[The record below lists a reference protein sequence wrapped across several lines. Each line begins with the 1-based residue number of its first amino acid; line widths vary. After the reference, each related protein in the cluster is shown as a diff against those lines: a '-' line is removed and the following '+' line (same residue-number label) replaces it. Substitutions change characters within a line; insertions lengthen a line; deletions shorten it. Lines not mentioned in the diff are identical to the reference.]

1 MKKLFIYSSFT
12 GNGDL
17 VAEVMREK
25 GYDIRKVKEKKKFPK
40 SFFWSVFSGGFRA
53 GMGFKGRLI
62 DYNNDV
68 STYDEIVLG
77 SPIWCGTLPP
87 VTNAILKKTDF
98 SGKTL
103 KVVFYSGS
111 GEGKKGE
118 AKIKKMFPNSEI
130 IFLQEPKKHPD
141 ELKKISIL

>member
-17 VAEVMREK
+17 VAEKMKEK
-25 GYDIRKVKEKKKFPK
+25 GYEIRKVTEKKKFPK

-53 GMGFKGRLI
+53 GMGVKAKLVN
-62 DYNNDV
+62 YNNDI
-68 STYDEIVLG
+68 SEYGEIVLG

-87 VTNAILKKTDF
+87 TTNSILKQTNF
-98 SGKTL
+98 EGKKL

-118 AKIKKMFPNSEI
+118 AKIKKMFPDSEV
-130 IFLQEPKKHPD
+130 IFMQEPKKHQD